1 MVDQREAKENLRS
14 EFPVDTKPY
23 TGNYDYDADSD
34 LEEDEDWDP
43 SDVEDS
49 QVILPGKER
58 SDKADS
64 ATLVD
69 SKGLDT
75 KGDEPSDI
83 ISVSDVDSLSLDSV
97 DTKAEAGVPVTPTPA
112 HIGTVVVIDDVAFV
126 T

>member
-1 MVDQREAKENLRS
+1 MLDQREAKENLRTG
-14 EFPVDTKPY
+14 FPVHTKLCAD
-23 TGNYDYDADSD
+23 NYDYDADSD

-49 QVILPGKER
+49 QVILPGKE
-58 SDKADS
+58 KNNKPDS

-75 KGDEPSDI
+75 KGHETPDI
-83 ISVSDVDSLSLDSV
+83 ISVSDVDSVSLDSV